1 VTLEM
6 MLLLIITMEMELI
19 NRTAALNIGGTAART
34 NFINTDSRLVWGE
47 SGMQYFNIVNATGS
61 RQVLN
66 QTPDGNWWHIIRM
79 NHANGAGYYDLA
91 GMTTANAEVRVRS

>member
-19 NRTAALNIGGTAART
+19 NRTAALLILEEPAART

-47 SGMQYFNIVNATGS
+47 VECNISTLLMPQV

-66 QTPDGNWWHIIRM
+66 QTQMGI
-79 NHANGAGYYDLA
+79 GTL
-91 GMTTANAEVRVRS
+91 